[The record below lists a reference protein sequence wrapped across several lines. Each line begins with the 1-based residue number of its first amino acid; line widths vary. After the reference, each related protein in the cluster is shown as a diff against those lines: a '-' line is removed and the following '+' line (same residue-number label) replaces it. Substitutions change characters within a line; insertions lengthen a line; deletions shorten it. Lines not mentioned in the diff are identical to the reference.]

1 MKKTLIVTV
10 SLCALIGLG
19 LASSTF
25 GNGAVDGEEPGMMV
39 SPQTIVLSKIAAV
52 TVHTNI
58 PAVTVVRS
66 SVTLNGVKALYV
78 WADDCGH
85 IAARFLVADL
95 ALEPGEVTLTL
106 CGDYVTPGESFV
118 ASDVVRAK

>member
-1 MKKTLIVTV
+1 MKRTLIVTA

-25 GNGAVDGEEPGMMV
+25 GNGAVDGAEPGMMV
-39 SPQTIVLSKIAAV
+39 SPRTIVLSKISAV

-58 PAVTVVRS
+58 PAVTVVYGS
-66 SVTLNGVKALYV
+66 ITLNGVEALAV

-85 IAARFLVADL
+85 VAARFAVADL

-106 CGDYVTPGESFV
+106 CGDYVTPGESF
-118 ASDVVRAK
+118 DVSEIVRVK

>member
-1 MKKTLIVTV
+1 MKRTFMVTV

-19 LASSTF
+19 LGSSIF
-25 GNGAVDGEEPGMMV
+25 GNGAVDGDEPGMMV
-39 SPQTIVLSKIAAV
+39 SPQTIVLSKISAI

-58 PAVTVVRS
+58 PAVTVES
-66 SVTLNGVKALYV
+66 SSLTLNGAKALFV

-85 IAARFLVADL
+85 IAARFAVADL

-106 CGDYVTPGESFV
+106 CGDYLEPGESFV
-118 ASDVVRAK
+118 AIDVIRVK